1 MKKEIGDFL
10 CVYNYIYKF
19 YVIYILLF
27 TYTDEY
33 ILVIITI
40 ANTFEHL
47 A

>member
-1 MKKEIGDFL
+1 MKEEIGDFQ

-19 YVIYILLF
+19 YVIYILLL
-27 TYTDEY
+27 YISDEY
-33 ILVIITI
+33 IIITI